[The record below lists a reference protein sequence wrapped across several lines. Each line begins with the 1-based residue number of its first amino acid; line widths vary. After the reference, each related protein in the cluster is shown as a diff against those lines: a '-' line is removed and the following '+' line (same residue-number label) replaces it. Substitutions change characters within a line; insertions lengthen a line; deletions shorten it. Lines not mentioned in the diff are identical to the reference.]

1 MKIVSNTGPIIG
13 LAKIGLL
20 FILNQLSSEVMIP
33 PMVYKELLG
42 KIGGES
48 EQIDKALKEF
58 IHVKDFNPMDP
69 ITENAVSDLD
79 EGERQVLGLASS
91 VGGDVLVL
99 MYDRAGREVDRRL
112 NISVSGVVGLLLLAK
127 GKGILEKIAPLLEKL
142 RTEGYW
148 LSDDVIKIS
157 KKIARE
163 I

>member
-13 LAKIGLL
+13 LAKVGLL
-20 FILNQLSSEVMIP
+20 FILNRLGSEVLIP
-33 PMVYKELLG
+33 PMVHKELLG
-42 KIGGES
+42 KTGGES

-58 IHVKDFNPMDP
+58 IRVKDFDQMDP
-69 ITENAVSDLD
+69 ATQKAVSDLD

-91 VGGDVLVL
+91 IGRDVLVL
-99 MYDRAGREVDRRL
+99 MDDRAGRQVASRL

-127 GKGILEKIAPLLEKL
+127 EKGIVEKIGPLLEEL

-148 LSDDVIKIS
+148 LSDEVIKIS
-157 KKIARE
+157 KKIADE

>member
-13 LAKIGLL
+13 LAKVGLL
-20 FILNQLSSEVMIP
+20 FVLNRLGSEVLIP
-33 PMVYKELLG
+33 PMVHKELLG
-42 KIGGES
+42 KTGGES

-58 IHVKDFNPMDP
+58 IRVKDFDQMDP
-69 ITENAVSDLD
+69 ATQKAVSDLD

-91 VGGDVLVL
+91 IGRDVLVL
-99 MYDRAGREVDRRL
+99 MDDRAGRQVASRL

-127 GKGILEKIAPLLEKL
+127 EKGIVEKIGPLLEEL

-148 LSDDVIKIS
+148 LSDEVIKIS
-157 KKIARE
+157 KKIADE

>member
-20 FILNQLSSEVMIP
+20 FILNQLASEVVVP
-33 PMVYKELLG
+33 PMVHKELLG

-48 EQIDKALKEF
+48 EQIEKALNEF
-58 IHVKDFNPMDP
+58 IHVRDFSPMELA
-69 ITENAVSDLD
+69 IKNATSELD

-91 VGGDVLVL
+91 IGGDVLVL
-99 MYDRAGREVDRRL
+99 MDDRAGRQVASRL

-127 GKGILEKIAPLLEKL
+127 EKGVLEKIAHHLEGL
-142 RTEGYW
+142 RAEGYW
-148 LSDDVIKIS
+148 LSDEVIKVAR
-157 KKIARE
+157 KIAGE

>member
-20 FILNQLSSEVMIP
+20 FILNQLASEVVVP
-33 PMVYKELLG
+33 AMVQKELLG

-48 EQIDKALKEF
+48 EQIEKALNEF
-58 IHVKDFNPMDP
+58 IHIRDFSPREP
-69 ITENAVSDLD
+69 AFKNATSDLD

-91 VGGDVLVL
+91 IGGDVLVL
-99 MYDRAGREVDRRL
+99 MDDRAGREVASRL

-127 GKGILEKIAPLLEKL
+127 EKGIINEIGHHLEGL
-142 RTEGYW
+142 RSEGYW
-148 LSDDVIKIS
+148 LSDEVIRVAR
-157 KKIARE
+157 KIAGE